1 MRQGSILVLS
11 PNSAI
16 TDFLKKTL
24 IKAGEITVINHLHS
38 AFDYIY
44 NNIPDLLIMDL
55 QGDSEGIGLLNS
67 LKEDPL
73 FANLSVLVILG
84 EGDQTPDWE
93 TLLVEDYIWRKD
105 LERDA

>member
-16 TDFLKKTL
+16 TGFLKKAL
-24 IKAGEITVINHLHS
+24 IKSGELTFINHLHS
-38 AFDYIY
+38 ALDYIY
-44 NNIPDLLIMDL
+44 DHIPDLLIMDL

-84 EGDQTPDWE
+84 EGDKSPDWK
-93 TLLVEDYIWRKD
+93 TLPVEDYIGARI
-105 LERDA
+105 